1 MSDAEFLRY
10 LKHKNA
16 IEKLVFSATALDQRQ
31 AIFNRVSIG
40 CPWLTTSKFAANMM
54 LLTVLKYRIICHK
67 NRSDA
72 ASDCASV
79 AYFVNEKKALMTD
92 LTLTI
97 IEPVAT
103 IRNDVI
109 NLYRASARIKPSL
122 SLLSLLVVLIASACS
137 DGSNTDTFAVSGTD
151 TTTVAPYL
159 SGCADTQSCASNPR
173 LAIDDARP
181 AEVSI
186 PSDYNTETLYPLVI
200 LLHGFGANGVV
211 QSLYFGLNTRV
222 DTQQFVLVTP
232 DGTMNESGR
241 RYWNATPS
249 CCAGPDEEDQIND
262 VAYIRGLIE
271 KAAANYSIDTSRVG
285 VIGHSNGG
293 FMSLR
298 MACEASDLV
307 TSVVSLA
314 GSTWED
320 AASCMPA
327 EYPVSVLAMHGDED
341 SVIPYAGSVMRGFP
355 SATETIARFAGLAG
369 CDISNPSKPEN
380 INVDASIDGAET
392 EILRYSGCAPGVDAE
407 LWTMVGSTHV
417 PVPYAVEG
425 MNSVVDWMI
434 RHSRTN

>member
-10 LKHKNA
+10 LKHSNA

-40 CPWLTTSKFAANMM
+40 FRWLTTSKFAANML
-54 LLTVLKYRIICHK
+54 LLTALKYRIICHK

-200 LLHGFGANGVV
+200 LLHGLAPTVSF
-211 QSLYFGLNTRV
+211 
-222 DTQQFVLVTP
+222 
-232 DGTMNESGR
+232 
-241 RYWNATPS
+241 
-249 CCAGPDEEDQIND
+249 
-262 VAYIRGLIE
+262 
-271 KAAANYSIDTSRVG
+271 SRC
-285 VIGHSNGG
+285 I
-293 FMSLR
+293 
-298 MACEASDLV
+298 
-307 TSVVSLA
+307 LA
-314 GSTWED
+314 
-320 AASCMPA
+320 
-327 EYPVSVLAMHGDED
+327 
-341 SVIPYAGSVMRGFP
+341 
-355 SATETIARFAGLAG
+355 
-369 CDISNPSKPEN
+369 
-380 INVDASIDGAET
+380 
-392 EILRYSGCAPGVDAE
+392 
-407 LWTMVGSTHV
+407 
-417 PVPYAVEG
+417 
-425 MNSVVDWMI
+425 
-434 RHSRTN
+434 